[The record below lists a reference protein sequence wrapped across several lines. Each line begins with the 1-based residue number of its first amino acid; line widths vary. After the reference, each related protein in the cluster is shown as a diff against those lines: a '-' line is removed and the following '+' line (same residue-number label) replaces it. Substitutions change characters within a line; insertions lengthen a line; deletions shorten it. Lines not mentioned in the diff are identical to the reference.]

1 MQKTVDAMST
11 GGIAAGA
18 VAGIQTGLAIAQSA
32 SKTARAAANTAAAI
46 GRNAP
51 SAVVP
56 NPRNSATA
64 QSPTVHSPTGGIFSC
79 GFTLPDVSEYEGM
92 SLWQIISYTFSSNN
106 EFLLSMGAIAF
117 ADGPEPGPADAVSAI
132 GAVGSSFLFLVW
144 AIHIY
149 ETVALE
155 ERKPTIF
162 VDPLPDLHL
171 PSIEIFPKGGNEK
184 GLDLLPEPLPQ
195 EGQGLHTT
203 PPMIP
208 EENGVQ
214 IYTSENTSENI
225 IFGGVVKDSGKLQR
239 EMERRGWTEDEIKD
253 LVDNPYTTRES
264 TVKANGDS
272 ATVYYNEDGSYVVVD
287 DITHEVIQVSGD
299 RDNPSL
305 WQPDNTIVD
314 PYTPWSN

>member
-1 MQKTVDAMST
+1 
-11 GGIAAGA
+11 
-18 VAGIQTGLAIAQSA
+18 
-32 SKTARAAANTAAAI
+32 
-46 GRNAP
+46 
-51 SAVVP
+51 
-56 NPRNSATA
+56 
-64 QSPTVHSPTGGIFSC
+64 
-79 GFTLPDVSEYEGM
+79 
-92 SLWQIISYTFSSNN
+92 
-106 EFLLSMGAIAF
+106 
-117 ADGPEPGPADAVSAI
+117 
-132 GAVGSSFLFLVW
+132 
-144 AIHIY
+144 
-149 ETVALE
+149 
-155 ERKPTIF
+155 
-162 VDPLPDLHL
+162 
-171 PSIEIFPKGGNEK
+171 
-184 GLDLLPEPLPQ
+184 
-195 EGQGLHTT
+195 
-203 PPMIP
+203 MIP